1 MPVNLN
7 TIDSKTKNATDPSNI
22 RTKKYFDKQLTG
34 MGTSAKGYFNKENQT
49 LADNDQHTSDVLL
62 HVKELPFGSHPSR
75 SLGSSGFKQVYSV
88 PASVFVS
95 GTYQLPIENAIV
107 DLDDITNTKGRYVD
121 TQNIAG
127 NTYDIY
133 YNYVVKSI
141 QKAIPFAN
149 GGSTAEAKNTRFAL
163 SYTNF
168 LTFIEKDKRAADLTS
183 IQVSDREDMSVEQ
196 QLSHLISGQALMLE
210 LTPDNMAWAYEH
222 VSQYVVHSNQNAATI
237 LDEQAAI
244 LYQDNRLTD
253 TVTNILKTSTAGTAD
268 WEMLLNLVD
277 YFDATEF
284 DTIMDHHLQT
294 WLDLMQQGTTPNQ
307 FERLINGHTR
317 LKLTNEIAN
326 IERIKDL
333 APSLPENE
341 LVEAELEK
349 NDFYSKD
356 QKAIIRTREPYTVVQ
371 AGAGTGK
378 TSTIVGRMAHMK
390 ELGVDMD
397 QVLAFSF
404 TNAAADVISERFE
417 DAHSY
422 TFASIVNDII
432 MYNFPQQNLVPEGTL
447 VNALSELDAKSGVFK
462 SLKQTPFEIEQQL
475 EGFRMAVKGLFE
487 ASTKRNANSN
497 PAAKRADLQVYVD
510 KNLDFVLNILN
521 GIGMSSFNLQPIV
534 VSSVISDKSRNFK
547 LSDKLDNV
555 RYIIADEA
563 QDIASYEY
571 ILLLRLVEIFKA
583 QLMIVGDG
591 AQTLYEWRDSDPRF
605 LNALEASSSF
615 RNYKLT
621 INYRSRQI
629 ILDYAN
635 ILLNV
640 IRSNEHAKIQLRAND
655 DNDYKPTD
663 VFDTI
668 SYKTYE
674 NQPKSHYNKDEDTRT
689 RAEFIDEAVNDVFD
703 EVVDFIKEG
712 NKVAF
717 QARTNADTNAILA
730 SVKDAL
736 DSRGL
741 DLNVIDLRT
750 KRSDE
755 TPIWTNVFT
764 SYAKAVLLK
773 TPFTSNFHEA
783 IKNAMAEGAERAGY
797 TKAQSKYYKDRV
809 NKAVNEYIN
818 LGYQIVRNNPA
829 TNNKHMVL
837 RHFFHFLTQYE
848 TKMIAQEQNLKG
860 QDKPDTSNADII
872 VSTVHSMKGFEFD
885 GTVTFVNHKQLA
897 GGSEHSRQ
905 EMLQLFHVAL
915 TRAKTREWV
924 IEDYEGSSTMNDP
937 ENIMTDAIQFG
948 YNELV
953 RRANEAQGV
962 KPNGKN

>member
-1 MPVNLN
+1 MPINLN
-7 TIDSKTKNATDPSNI
+7 TVGTKADTAINL

-34 MGTSAKGYFNKENQT
+34 MGTSAKGYFNRENHT
-49 LADNDQHTSDVLL
+49 LADNDQHTADILS
-62 HVKELPFGSHPSR
+62 HVDELPFGSHPSR
-75 SLGSSGFKQVYSV
+75 SLGSSGFKQVYSI
-88 PASVFVS
+88 PASVFVA

-121 TQNIAG
+121 TQDIAG

-133 YNYVVKSI
+133 VSYIVKSI
-141 QKAIPFAN
+141 QKAIPFAT
-149 GGSTAEAKNTRFAL
+149 GGSTTDAKNTRFAL
-163 SYTNF
+163 SYTSF
-168 LTFIEKDKRAADLTS
+168 LTFIEKDKRAVDLTA
-183 IQVSDREDMSVEQ
+183 IQISDREDMSVEQ
-196 QLSHLISGQALMLE
+196 QLKHLVSGQALMLE
-210 LTPDNMAWAYEH
+210 LTPDHMAWAYEN
-222 VSQYVVHSNQNAATI
+222 VPQYLGHTNQNAATI

-244 LYQDNRLTD
+244 LYQDDRLTS
-253 TVTNILKTSTAGTAD
+253 TITNILKTSTAETAD
-268 WEMLLNLVD
+268 WETLLNLAD

-284 DTIMDHHLQT
+284 DTIMDHHLQA
-294 WLDLMQQGTTPNQ
+294 WLDLLQQGTTPKA
-307 FERLINGHTR
+307 FEQLINGHTR

-326 IERIKDL
+326 ITRIKPL
-333 APSLPENE
+333 VPTLPENE
-341 LVEAELEK
+341 LVENELE
-349 NDFYSKD
+349 NNTFYSED

-390 ELGVDMD
+390 ALGVDMD
-397 QVLAFSF
+397 EVLAFSF

-417 DAHSY
+417 NAHSY

-432 MYNFPQQNLVPEGTL
+432 MYNFPSQNLVPEGTL
-447 VNALSELDAKSGVFK
+447 VNALSELDTKSGVFK
-462 SLKQTPFEIEQQL
+462 SLKETPFEIEQKL
-475 EGFRMAVKGLFE
+475 NTFRIRVKALFE
-487 ASTKRNANSN
+487 AETKRSANSN
-497 PAAKRADLQVYVD
+497 PAAKRADLQIYVD

-521 GIGMSSFNLQPIV
+521 GIGMPSFNLQPIV

-615 RNYKLT
+615 HNYKLT

-655 DNDYKPTD
+655 DTNYKPTD
-663 VFDTI
+663 VFDAIT
-668 SYKTYE
+668 YKTYE
-674 NQPKSHYNKDEDTRT
+674 NQPKSHYTKDTDPRT
-689 RAEFIDEAVNDVFD
+689 RAEFIDEAVNDVFND
-703 EVVDFIKEG
+703 VVEFVKEG

-717 QARTNADTNAILA
+717 QARTNADTNAILEA
-730 SVKDAL
+730 VNDAIE
-736 DSRGL
+736 SRGL
-741 DLNVIDLRT
+741 DLKVVDLRT

-764 SYAKAVLLK
+764 SYAKNVLLK

-783 IKNAMAEGAERAGY
+783 IKRTMDEGASRMARS
-797 TKAQSKYYKDRV
+797 KAQEKYYKSRV

-848 TKMIAQEQNLKG
+848 TKMIAQEQNLRG

-897 GGSEHSRQ
+897 GGSAHSCQ

-915 TRAKTREWV
+915 TRAKTREWI
-924 IEDYEGSSTMNDP
+924 IEDYEGSSEMHDP

-953 RRANEAQGV
+953 RRANEAQGT
-962 KPNGKN
+962 NGKN

>member
-1 MPVNLN
+1 MPINLN
-7 TIDSKTKNATDPSNI
+7 TVGTKADTAINL

-34 MGTSAKGYFNKENQT
+34 MGTSAKGYFNKENHT
-49 LADNDQHTSDVLL
+49 LADNDQHTADILP
-62 HVKELPFGSHPSR
+62 HIDELPFGSHPSR
-75 SLGSSGFKQVYSV
+75 SLGNSGFKQVYSI
-88 PASVFVS
+88 PASVFVA

-121 TQNIAG
+121 TQDIAG

-133 YNYVVKSI
+133 VSYIVKSI
-141 QKAIPFAN
+141 QKAIPFAT
-149 GGSTAEAKNTRFAL
+149 GGSTTDAKNTRFAL
-163 SYTNF
+163 SYTSF
-168 LTFIEKDKRAADLTS
+168 LTFIEKDKRAVDLTA
-183 IQVSDREDMSVEQ
+183 IQISDREDMSVEQ
-196 QLSHLISGQALMLE
+196 QLKHLVSGQALMLE
-210 LTPDNMAWAYEH
+210 LTPDHMAWAYEN
-222 VSQYVVHSNQNAATI
+222 VPQYLGHTHQNAATI
-237 LDEQAAI
+237 LDEQAAV
-244 LYQDNRLTD
+244 LYQDDRLTS
-253 TVTNILKTSTAGTAD
+253 TITNILKTSTAETAD
-268 WEMLLNLVD
+268 WETLLNLVD

-284 DTIMDHHLQT
+284 DTIMDHHLQA
-294 WLDLMQQGTTPNQ
+294 WLDLLQQGTTPKA
-307 FERLINGHTR
+307 FEQLINGHTR

-326 IERIKDL
+326 ITRIKPL
-333 APSLPENE
+333 VPVLPENE
-341 LVEAELEK
+341 LVEKELE
-349 NDFYSKD
+349 NNTFYSED

-390 ELGVDMD
+390 ALGVDMD
-397 QVLAFSF
+397 EVLAFSF

-417 DAHSY
+417 NAHSY

-432 MYNFPQQNLVPEGTL
+432 MYNFPSQNLVPEGTL
-447 VNALSELDAKSGVFK
+447 VNALSELDTKSGVFK
-462 SLKQTPFEIEQQL
+462 SLKETPFEIEQKL
-475 EGFRMAVKGLFE
+475 NTFRIRVKALFE
-487 ASTKRNANSN
+487 AETKRSANSN
-497 PAAKRADLQVYVD
+497 PAAKRADLQIYVD

-605 LNALEASSSF
+605 LNALEVSSSF
-615 RNYKLT
+615 HNYKLT

-655 DNDYKPTD
+655 DTNYKPTD

-668 SYKTYE
+668 TYKTYE
-674 NQPKSHYNKDEDTRT
+674 NQPKSHYTKDTDPRT
-689 RAEFIDEAVNDVFD
+689 RAEFIDEAINDVFND
-703 EVVDFIKEG
+703 VVEFVKDG

-717 QARTNADTNAILA
+717 QARTNADTNAILEA
-730 SVKDAL
+730 VNDAIE
-736 DSRGL
+736 SRGL
-741 DLNVIDLRT
+741 DLKVVDLRT

-764 SYAKAVLLK
+764 SYAKGVLLK

-783 IKNAMAEGAERAGY
+783 IKRAMEEGAGRGARS
-797 TKAQSKYYKDRV
+797 KAQEKYYKSRV

-848 TKMIAQEQNLKG
+848 TKMIAQEQNLRG

-897 GGSEHSRQ
+897 GGSAHSCQ

-915 TRAKTREWV
+915 TRAKTREWI
-924 IEDYEGSSTMNDP
+924 IEDYEGSSEMHDP

-953 RRANEAQGV
+953 RRAKEAQGT
-962 KPNGKN
+962 NGKN

>member
-1 MPVNLN
+1 MPIDIN
-7 TIDSKTKNATDPSNI
+7 TVGAKADTAINS

-34 MGTSAKGYFNKENQT
+34 SGTTAKGYFNKENQT
-49 LADNDQHTSDVLL
+49 LADNDQHTANILP
-62 HVKELPFGSHPSR
+62 HVDELPFGSHPSR
-75 SLGSSGFKQVYSV
+75 SLGSSGFKQAYSI
-88 PASVFVS
+88 PASVFVT

-107 DLDDITNTKGRYVD
+107 DLDDVTNTKGRYVD
-121 TQNIAG
+121 TQDIAG

-133 YNYVVKSI
+133 VNNIVKSI
-141 QKAIPFAN
+141 QKAIPLATK
-149 GGSTAEAKNTRFAL
+149 GSTDKAENTRFAL
-163 SYTNF
+163 SYTTF
-168 LTFIEKDKRAADLTS
+168 LTFIEKDKRAVDLTS
-183 IQVSDREDMSVEQ
+183 IQISDREDMSVEQ
-196 QLSHLISGQALMLE
+196 QLKHLMSGQALMLE
-210 LTPDNMAWAYEH
+210 LTPDHMAWAYEN
-222 VSQYVVHSNQNAATI
+222 VPQYLTYTNQNAATI

-244 LYQDNRLTD
+244 LYQDDRLTS
-253 TVTNILKTSTAGTAD
+253 TITSILKTSTADTAD
-268 WEMLLNLVD
+268 WETLLNLVD

-294 WLDLMQQGTTPNQ
+294 WLDLLRQGTTPGAL
-307 FERLINGHTR
+307 ERIINGHTR

-326 IERIKDL
+326 ITRIRPL
-333 APSLPENE
+333 VPVLPENE
-341 LVEAELEK
+341 LVETELES
-349 NDFYSKD
+349 NTFYSED

-390 ELGVDMD
+390 ALGVDMD

-417 DAHSY
+417 NAHSY

-432 MYNFPQQNLVPEGTL
+432 MHNFPTQNLVPEGTL
-447 VNALSELDAKSGVFK
+447 VNALSELDTKSGVFK
-462 SLKQTPFEIEQQL
+462 SLKETPYDIEQKL
-475 EGFRMAVKGLFE
+475 NAFRIRVKALFE
-487 ASTKRNANSN
+487 VETKRSANSN

-521 GIGMSSFNLQPIV
+521 GIGMSSFNLQPII
-534 VSSVISDKSRNFK
+534 VSSVISDKSRNLK
-547 LSDKLDNV
+547 LSDTLSNI

-605 LNALEASSSF
+605 LNALETSSSF
-615 RNYKLT
+615 HNYKLT

-640 IRSNEHAKIQLRAND
+640 IRSNEHAKIQLRAN
-655 DNDYKPTD
+655 NDSSYNPMD
-663 VFDTI
+663 IFDTI
-668 SYKTYE
+668 TYKTYE
-674 NQPKSHYNKDEDTRT
+674 NQPKSHYNKPDNPRT
-689 RAEFIDEAVNDVFD
+689 RAEFIDEAVTDVLD
-703 EVVDFIKEG
+703 DIVAFIKEG

-717 QARTNADTNAILA
+717 QARTNADTNAILK
-730 SVKDAL
+730 SVNKAIE
-736 DSRGL
+736 SRGL
-741 DLNVIDLRT
+741 NLKVVDLRT
-750 KRSDE
+750 NRSDE
-755 TPIWTNVFT
+755 TPIWTNIYT
-764 SYAKAVLLK
+764 SYAKNVLLK
-773 TPFTSNFHEA
+773 TPFTSNFHKE
-783 IKNAMAEGAERAGY
+783 IKRAMEQGAEYAAY
-797 TKAQSKYYKDRV
+797 TKAQEKYYKDRI
-809 NKAVNEYIN
+809 NQAVNEYIN
-818 LGYQIVRNNPA
+818 LGYQIVRSNPA

-837 RHFFHFLTQYE
+837 RHFFAFLTRYE
-848 TKMIAQEQNLKG
+848 TKTIAQAQRLQG
-860 QDKPDTSNADII
+860 RDKPDTSTADII
-872 VSTVHSMKGFEFD
+872 VSTVHAMKGFEFD

-897 GGSEHSRQ
+897 GGSAHNCQ

-915 TRAKTREWV
+915 TRAKTREWI
-924 IEDYEGSSTMNDP
+924 IEDYEGSSEMRDP

-953 RRANEAQGV
+953 RRAKDAQGA
-962 KPNGKN
+962 NSRN